1 MPSEID
7 ISVSRDE
14 SDVHVIVPTE
24 FAESLYGA
32 IRAAKLSA
40 TFPDP
45 ALFRLVSIR
54 RTRDGRVIRIEE
66 SIDSFIEV
74 SDPDDKIESIIEEW
88 LNKQGWYHLK
98 ELVGSHE

>member
-1 MPSEID
+1 MFAAFWQLHAAMPSEID

-24 FAESLYGA
+24 YAESLYEA

-88 LNKQGWYHLK
+88 LSKQG
-98 ELVGSHE
+98 